1 MNDIRSLVEQS
12 PQNIENINLK
22 TADSALRKRLWHK
35 LALMQTVSITSS
47 SSMNIEVSAVNT
59 GKAQAIV
66 HLCKVLGVT
75 MNEVMAIGDSLN
87 DVMLLQ
93 QAGYSVAMEN
103 GVNEVKQA
111 ADFITLSNEADG
123 VAYAIKHF
131 LADRKMK

>member
-1 MNDIRSLVEQS
+1 MM
-12 PQNIENINLK
+12 
-22 TADSALRKRLWHK
+22 W
-35 LALMQTVSITSS
+35 
-47 SSMNIEVSAVNT
+47 
-59 GKAQAIV
+59 
-66 HLCKVLGVT
+66 
-75 MNEVMAIGDSLN
+75 
-87 DVMLLQ
+87 LQ

>member
-1 MNDIRSLVEQS
+1 MQSIRSYHERGYGNRRQF
-12 PQNIENINLK
+12 
-22 TADSALRKRLWHK
+22 
-35 LALMQTVSITSS
+35 
-47 SSMNIEVSAVNT
+47 
-59 GKAQAIV
+59 
-66 HLCKVLGVT
+66 
-75 MNEVMAIGDSLN
+75 
-87 DVMLLQ
+87 Q